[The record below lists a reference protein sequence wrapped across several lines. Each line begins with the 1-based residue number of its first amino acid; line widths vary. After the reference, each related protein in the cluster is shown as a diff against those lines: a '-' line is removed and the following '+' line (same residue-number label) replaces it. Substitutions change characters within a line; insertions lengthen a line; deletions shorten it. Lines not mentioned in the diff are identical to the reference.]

1 MIGQPG
7 VIHDGQAPSSEF
19 SVLLRGSSMRVLE
32 VALAVLAIVTAV
44 FLDQL
49 R

>member
-1 MIGQPG
+1 VIGQPG
-7 VIHDGQAPSSEF
+7 VIHEGQAPSSEL
-19 SVLLRGSSMRVLE
+19 SVHLRGSSMRVLE

-44 FLDQL
+44 LIDHL